1 MDLDKKAI
9 PLARFS
15 FLALFL
21 LAALLSRP
29 GCAAAGGKVVGHF
42 GISQV
47 VDLGKEMQVFFELQ
61 GQGPG
66 GVQGLSSSD
75 LSASLGSEPLPVV
88 KLVPFRDS
96 GEKIAAVLLVDI
108 SKSLSETRFN
118 RVREALSAWIEAM
131 VPGEKA
137 ALVAFGMETKILAD
151 FTDDKKL
158 LESLVSS
165 LKPTDMETQLNNAII
180 QANSL
185 ASQKNPSIPPRR
197 IILVLSDGVND
208 APGAATREEVRKS
221 VSTGG
226 FPIFAVGYSKPG
238 EKAAEVDKALGPLG
252 QLARESGG
260 ALYREAKGNFPEVY
274 ASIRA
279 KLLQGQALW
288 LDSSKVVRDGQVQR
302 LTLAYRSGEK
312 SVSAGKDVR
321 ILPLAEA
328 GAASSPD
335 QPAEGVPAENEK
347 KTPLSLIAGVA
358 VLLALLCGAFFL
370 LKKKKEEVPEEAPD
384 AFVNVGSA
392 ESEKLQAMSAVLA
405 EPVELEFAVLG
416 KEGPPVRV
424 SIIDRILFGRDET
437 CQLVIRWDPSVSG
450 THCELFFDFEK
461 GGFFIKDLGST
472 NGTRLNGIAL
482 EAGVP
487 SLVDKGDVISMG
499 KTQIQL
505 ISVG

>member
-9 PLARFS
+9 LLARFS

-21 LAALLSRP
+21 LVALLSRP
-29 GCAAAGGKVVGHF
+29 GFAAAEGKVVGHF

-75 LSASLGSEPLPVV
+75 LSASLGSESLPVV

-96 GEKIAAVLLVDI
+96 GENIAAVLLVDI
-108 SKSLSETRFN
+108 SKSLSEARFN
-118 RVREALSAWIEAM
+118 QVREALSAWIEAM
-131 VPGEKA
+131 VPGETA
-137 ALVAFGMETKILAD
+137 ALVTFGMETKILAD

-158 LESLVSS
+158 LKSLVAS

-180 QANSL
+180 QANAL

-252 QLARESGG
+252 ELARESGG

-288 LDSSKVVRDGQVQR
+288 LDSSKVVRNGQVQR

-321 ILPLAEA
+321 VLPLAEA

-335 QPAEGVPAENEK
+335 PEK
-347 KTPLSLIAGVA
+347 KKPSGLIAGVA
-358 VLLALLCGAFFL
+358 ALLALLCGAFFL
-370 LKKKKEEVPEEAPD
+370 LKKKKGEVPEEAPD

-392 ESEKLQAMSAVLA
+392 ESEKLKAMSGVLA
-405 EPVELEFAVLG
+405 EPVELVFAFLG
-416 KEGPPVRV
+416 KDGSPIRV
-424 SIIDRILFGRDET
+424 SIIDRILLGRDET
-437 CQLVIRWDPSVSG
+437 CQVVLRKDDSVSAS
-450 THCELFFDFEK
+450 HCEIFFDAGK
-461 GGFFIKDLGST
+461 GGFFITDLGST

-487 SLVDKGDVISMG
+487 SLVDKGDVISIG

>member
-9 PLARFS
+9 SLARFS

-29 GCAAAGGKVVGHF
+29 GFAAAEGKVVGHF
-42 GISQV
+42 GITQV

-61 GQGPG
+61 AQEPG

-108 SKSLSETRFN
+108 SKSLSEARFN
-118 RVREALSAWIEAM
+118 QVREALSAWIDAM
-131 VPGEKA
+131 VPGETA
-137 ALVAFGMETKILAD
+137 ALVAFGMETKILSD
-151 FTDDKKL
+151 FTDDRKL
-158 LESLVSS
+158 LKSLVAS

-180 QANSL
+180 QANAL
-185 ASQKNPSIPPRR
+185 AGQKNPSISSRR

-226 FPIFAVGYSKPG
+226 FPIFAIGYSKPG

-274 ASIRA
+274 ASIRE

-288 LDSSKVVRDGQVQR
+288 LDSSKVARDGQVQR
-302 LTLAYRSGEK
+302 LTLSYTSGEK

-328 GAASSPD
+328 VAASSPA
-335 QPAEGVPAENEK
+335 PEK
-347 KTPLSLIAGVA
+347 KKPSGLIAGVA
-358 VLLALLCGAFFL
+358 VLLVLLCGAFFL
-370 LKKKKEEVPEEAPD
+370 LKKKKGEVPEEAPD

-392 ESEKLQAMSAVLA
+392 ESEKLKAMSGVLA
-405 EPVELEFAVLG
+405 EPVELVFALLG
-416 KEGPPVRV
+416 KDGPPIRV
-424 SIIDRILFGRDET
+424 SIIDRILLGRDET
-437 CQLVIRWDPSVSG
+437 CQVVLRKDASVSAS
-450 THCELFFDFEK
+450 HCEIFFDAGK
-461 GGFFIKDLGST
+461 GGFFITDLGST

-487 SLVDKGDVISMG
+487 SLVDKGDVIAMG

-505 ISVG
+505 MSVG

>member
-29 GCAAAGGKVVGHF
+29 GFAAAEGKVVGHF

-61 GQGPG
+61 AQGPG

-108 SKSLSETRFN
+108 SKSLSEARFN
-118 RVREALSAWIEAM
+118 QVREALSAWIDAM
-131 VPGEKA
+131 VPGETA
-137 ALVAFGMETKILAD
+137 ALVAFGMETKILSD
-151 FTDDKKL
+151 FTDDRKL
-158 LESLVSS
+158 LKSLVVS

-180 QANSL
+180 QANAL
-185 ASQKNPSIPPRR
+185 AGQKNPSISPRR

-208 APGAATREEVRKS
+208 APGAATREELRKS

-226 FPIFAVGYSKPG
+226 FPIFAIGYSKPG
-238 EKAAEVDKALGPLG
+238 EKAVEVDKALGPLG

-274 ASIRA
+274 ASIRE

-288 LDSSKVVRDGQVQR
+288 LDSSKVARDGQVQR
-302 LTLAYRSGEK
+302 LTLTYTSGEK

-328 GAASSPD
+328 VAASSPD
-335 QPAEGVPAENEK
+335 QPAEGVPAEKEK
-347 KTPLSLIAGVA
+347 KTPSGLIAGVA
-358 VLLALLCGAFFL
+358 VLLVLLCGAFFL
-370 LKKKKEEVPEEAPD
+370 LKKKKGEVPEEAPD

-392 ESEKLQAMSAVLA
+392 ESEKLKAMSGVLA
-405 EPVELEFAVLG
+405 EPVELVFALLG
-416 KEGPPVRV
+416 KDGPPIRV
-424 SIIDRILFGRDET
+424 SIIDRILLGRDET
-437 CQLVIRWDPSVSG
+437 CQVVLRKDASVSAS
-450 THCELFFDFEK
+450 HCEIFFDAGK
-461 GGFFIKDLGST
+461 GGFFITDLGST

-487 SLVDKGDVISMG
+487 SLVDKGDVIAMG

-505 ISVG
+505 MSVG

>member
-15 FLALFL
+15 FLALYL
-21 LAALLSRP
+21 LAALLSWP
-29 GCAAAGGKVVGHF
+29 GFASAEGKVVGHF

-61 GQGPG
+61 GQEPG

-75 LSASLGSEPLPVV
+75 LSASLGSEPLPVE

-108 SKSLSETRFN
+108 SKSLSEARFN
-118 RVREALSAWIEAM
+118 RVREALSGWIEAM
-131 VPGEKA
+131 LPGETA

-158 LESLVSS
+158 LESLVAS

-180 QANSL
+180 QANAL
-185 ASQKNPSIPPRR
+185 AGQKNLSIPPRR
-197 IILVLSDGVND
+197 IILVLSDGMND

-274 ASIRA
+274 ASIRE

-302 LTLAYRSGEK
+302 LTLTYASGEK

-328 GAASSPD
+328 GAATNSD
-335 QPAEGVPAENEK
+335 LEK
-347 KTPLSLIAGVA
+347 KTPAGLMIAGIA
-358 VLLALLCGAFFL
+358 ALLGLLCGALVL
-370 LKKKKEEVPEEAPD
+370 LKRKKPKGEAPD

-405 EPVELEFAVLG
+405 EPVELVFALLG
-416 KEGPPVRV
+416 KEGPPIRV
-424 SIIDRILFGRDET
+424 SIIDRILLGRDET

-487 SLVDKGDVISMG
+487 SLVDKGDVITMG

-505 ISVG
+505 MIVG